1 MDVLTRP
8 QTKAPERIETPRLV
22 LRKPRLDDAEAIYAN
37 YASSPDVTRF
47 LGWPR
52 HESVES
58 TRSFLEFAEAEWG
71 EWPAGP
77 YVIEVREGGTIV
89 GGTGF
94 GFETPHRA
102 ATGYVL
108 AQGVWGRGY
117 ATEALRAVV
126 GVALTLDLVRLY
138 ALCHTEHAASW
149 RVLEKCGFGREGVLR
164 RHAQFPNL
172 GVAEPLDV
180 FCYSLVLR

>member
-1 MDVLTRP
+1 MDVLPNTR
-8 QTKAPERIETPRLV
+8 TKAPERIETPRLV
-22 LRKPRLDDAEAIYAN
+22 LRKPRLEDAEAIYGN
-37 YASSPDVTRF
+37 FASSPDVTRF

-58 TRSFLEFAEAEWG
+58 TRGFLQFSESEWRD
-71 EWPAGP
+71 WPAGP

-89 GGTGF
+89 GSTGF

-117 ATEALRAVV
+117 ATEALRAIVE
-126 GVALTLDLVRLY
+126 VAHLVALVRLY
-138 ALCHTEHAASW
+138 ALCHTEHASSW
-149 RVLEKCGFGREGVLR
+149 RVLEKCGFAREGTLR

-172 GVAEPLDV
+172 GAAEPLDV
-180 FCYSLVLR
+180 FCYSRVFR